1 MATEIKLPRLGQG
14 MESGTIVKW
23 LKSEGDQVEKG
34 EPLYELDTDKVTQE
48 VEADASGVLL
58 KIAVAEG
65 EVEVG
70 KTIAVIGEQ
79 GEKVEAATEQPSGN
93 GDSAAQD
100 AGDDAQEE
108 GSPARAREQERE
120 RGRQASAEPGEVTE
134 LRESSADNG
143 GRIKASPLAR
153 RIARERGID
162 LASVAGTGPDGRVV
176 AEDVERTAAAG
187 APVQLTTTAEPTEGV
202 EIQQL
207 SSMRKTIAR
216 RLTEAWQAP
225 VFQLG
230 ITVDMGRALE
240 LRERLVEL
248 HGDGVKPTIND
259 LLTKVCAA
267 ALMRHR
273 EVNALYKGDAVE
285 LYPTANVGIAV
296 AVPNGLVVPVIQSV
310 ERRSIAEI
318 AAARAAVVERR
329 ASRQAPA
336 GRPRRWNVHDLEPRH
351 VRDRALHRRLEPASG
366 CDPGR
371 RVDRGQ
377 GRRGRRAA
385 GGSPTDG
392 ADPHL
397 RPSCRE
403 RRHRRRIP
411 PRREGVP
418 GRARPG
424 VVTVWYHV
432 RDLAA
437 GRAFYKDKLG
447 FTETYVD
454 DEGKWVK
461 LERNGMEIGLAE
473 GEPEEDTGVAH
484 VDVGDVKAVA
494 EDLRN
499 DGVEI
504 GVVFELHGEMRLLD
518 VFDPDGNRLQFAQ
531 ELRDLRATAEQ
542 LYGGR
547 PLN

>member
-58 KIAVAEG
+58 KIAIAEG

-79 GEKVEAATEQPSGN
+79 GEKVEAAAEQPSGN
-93 GDSAAQD
+93 GDSAAQEVS
-100 AGDDAQEE
+100 DDAHEE
-108 GSPARAREQERE
+108 GSPARAREQERA
-120 RGRQASAEPGEVTE
+120 RGRHASAEPGEVAE

-153 RIARERGID
+153 RIARERGVD
-162 LASVAGTGPDGRVV
+162 LASVAGTGPEGRVV

-187 APVQLTTTAEPTEGV
+187 APVQLTAPSEPVEGV

-273 EVNALYKGDAVE
+273 AVNALYQGDAVE
-285 LYPTANVGIAV
+285 LYPTANIGIAV
-296 AVPNGLVVPVIQSV
+296 AVPKGLVVPVIQSV
-310 ERRSIAEI
+310 ERKSIAEI
-318 AAARAAVVERR
+318 AAARAAVVERAR
-329 ASRQAPA
+329 TGKLQQADLEGGTFTISNLGMYGIERFIAVLNPPQA
-336 GRPRRWNVHDLEPRH
+336 AIVAVGSIEERVVPVDGRPAVRPRMELTLTCDH
-351 VRDRALHRRLEPASG
+351 RA
-366 CDPGR
+366 
-371 RVDRGQ
+371 V
-377 GRRGRRAA
+377 
-385 GGSPTDG
+385 DG
-392 ADPHL
+392 ATGAEFL
-397 RPSCRE
+397 R
-403 RRHRRRIP
+403 
-411 PRREGVP
+411 
-418 GRARPG
+418 
-424 VVTVWYHV
+424 
-432 RDLAA
+432 
-437 GRAFYKDKLG
+437 
-447 FTETYVD
+447 
-454 DEGKWVK
+454 
-461 LERNGMEIGLAE
+461 
-473 GEPEEDTGVAH
+473 
-484 VDVGDVKAVA
+484 DVKAFLEEPGLA
-494 EDLRN
+494 L
-499 DGVEI
+499 
-504 GVVFELHGEMRLLD
+504 
-518 VFDPDGNRLQFAQ
+518 
-531 ELRDLRATAEQ
+531 
-542 LYGGR
+542 
-547 PLN
+547 